1 MNIKKFVIWVLP
13 FILLVLFGGLEVA
26 GVFTRAEHAVY
37 DAWLH
42 LKPEVEQREE
52 ILFLD
57 VDDLSIAR
65 VGVWPWSRDIMA
77 RGLLAL
83 KEFDSGPVV
92 FDIEY
97 VDASPLAVDG
107 QVLRDQLPSAF
118 SREFGDLTDS
128 VGSLLQAIGAGQ
140 IPPQDAPDFSRTSRI
155 WPTTRNRNCLRAS
168 RTSFATMTSSSATPR
183 RSTGMRGLRSTS
195 SPGRILMSPGIG
207 SNSRRRRS
215 RYATLPARAPSSCRR
230 RDCAPPLS
238 RC

>member
-118 SREFGDLTDS
+118 SREFGRSDRQRREPPSGDRCRADPAAGRPG
-128 VGSLLQAIGAGQ
+128 VFRGRPGSGQRLAI
-140 IPPQDAPDFSRTSRI
+140 
-155 WPTTRNRNCLRAS
+155 
-168 RTSFATMTSSSATPR
+168 ATACARPGR
-183 RSTGMRGLRSTS
+183 RSQQ
-195 SPGRILMSPGIG
+195 
-207 SNSRRRRS
+207 
-215 RYATLPARAPSSCRR
+215 
-230 RDCAPPLS
+230 
-238 RC
+238 